1 MIVLSVRAR
10 AVVWAVFGV
19 VLVLVVALPIAVIT
33 LAAFASSWN
42 GVLPTGLTLSH
53 LGDALSG
60 DTLASLRVSVETA
73 VIASVIAVVVG
84 SWAAVAARTAP
95 RAIART
101 VDVLFH
107 LPVSVPS
114 VVVGLGL
121 LIAFSKPPLTLNGTA
136 AIVVLAQSILV
147 LSFAYSTVSAA
158 TLRLDT
164 EQERVACSLGASRT
178 RVLLRIVLPPLVPAI
193 GAAAGL
199 AVALC
204 MGELGATIMVYPAS
218 WRTLPISIFTASDR
232 GDLYSAAA
240 GALLLIAV
248 TFVAVAA
255 SGALARRR
263 SDRRS

>member
-1 MIVLSVRAR
+1 MIVFSTRAKVILR
-10 AVVWAVFGV
+10 ACFAVLFALMV
-19 VLVLVVALPIAVIT
+19 VLPVAVIVV
-33 LAAFASSWN
+33 AAFATSWN
-42 GVLPTGLTLSH
+42 GVLPSGLTSAH
-53 LGDALSG
+53 VAEALGG
-60 DTLASLRVSVETA
+60 DDLASLRVSVETA
-73 VIASVIAVVVG
+73 IIAAVLAVVVG
-84 SWAAVAARTAP
+84 TWAAVAARTAP
-95 RAIART
+95 RPVART

-121 LIAFSKPPLTLNGTA
+121 LIAFSKPPLLLNGTA
-136 AIVVLAQSILV
+136 ALVVLAQTVLV

-158 TLRLDT
+158 VLRLDP
-164 EQERVACSLGASRT
+164 EQERVAFSLGASRARVLT
-178 RVLLRIVLPPLVPAI
+178 RVTLPALRPAI

-218 WRTLPISIFTASDR
+218 WRTMPISIFTASDR

-248 TFVAVAA
+248 TFVAVTAT
-255 SGALARRR
+255 GTLVRRARTR
-263 SDRRS
+263 